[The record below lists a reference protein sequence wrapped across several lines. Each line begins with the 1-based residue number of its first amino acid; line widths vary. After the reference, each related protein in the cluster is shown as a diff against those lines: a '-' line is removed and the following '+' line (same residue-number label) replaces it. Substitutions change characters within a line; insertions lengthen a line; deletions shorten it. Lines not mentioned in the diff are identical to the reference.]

1 MNQGVVGS
9 IGAAV
14 MSGLAALAAIGC
26 SSSDKPSSGPNMTAT
41 ADCGSVSQPKPFML
55 SNVTPATGSSVAN
68 SGIVQSFTLVGV
80 HVQLTPTLA
89 LAAAHTSGGS
99 TPQPVHWLIT
109 ASGADTVYTSE
120 AITWQTAPGHVEL
133 DPPGAVV
140 DTTTNCVSTLPTPV
154 FSYDVTAP

>member
-1 MNQGVVGS
+1 MNQGVSGN

-14 MSGLAALAAIGC
+14 WCGLAALAAIGC

-41 ADCGSVSQPKPFML
+41 ANCGNVSQPKPFML
-55 SNVTPATGSSVAN
+55 TNVSPTAGSSVPN
-68 SGIVQSFTLVGV
+68 SGIVQTFTLSGE
-80 HVQLTPTLA
+80 HLQITPTLA
-89 LAAAHTSGGS
+89 LAATHTAGLS

-109 ASGADTVYTSE
+109 VSGADTVYTSE
-120 AITWQTAPGHVEL
+120 AISWQTAPGHVEL

-140 DTTTNCVSTLPTPV
+140 DTTTNCVSILPTPV